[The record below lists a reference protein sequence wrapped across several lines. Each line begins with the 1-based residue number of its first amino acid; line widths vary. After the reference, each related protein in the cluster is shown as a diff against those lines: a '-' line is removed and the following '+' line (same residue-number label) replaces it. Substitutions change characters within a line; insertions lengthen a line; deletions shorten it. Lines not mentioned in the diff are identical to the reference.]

1 MCRVHA
7 DTILFYR
14 KDLSTGGFSYPQSMQ
29 GSWNQNSVD
38 SKGWFYLGL
47 FPTSHQYYSL
57 INSLCVAVHFVN
69 IAQANI
75 SRSLTTVLR
84 RLWGILSLLISFLL
98 KLFPSMQ
105 TPKIFLSCFFFLFWV
120 NALMFFECTLFSFYR
135 LWLVTAKMGC
145 FIFSKHS

>member
-14 KDLSTGGFSYPQSMQ
+14 KDLSTGGFSIHRVCR
-29 GSWNQNSVD
+29 GLGTKTLN

-75 SRSLTTVLR
+75 SRSLTTVLS